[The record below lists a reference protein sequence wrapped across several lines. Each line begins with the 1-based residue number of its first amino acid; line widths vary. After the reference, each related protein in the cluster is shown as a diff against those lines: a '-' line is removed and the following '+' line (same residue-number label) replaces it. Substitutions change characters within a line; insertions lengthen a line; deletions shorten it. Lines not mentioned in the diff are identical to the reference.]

1 MVYRVIEMELMN
13 IEQALVLWDIG
24 SCEPLVSQS
33 IHSLYVCAFYLKTC
47 IYFINTGL
55 KANYNFLVQH
65 IVAFLCLGT
74 LDSTSALSLGA
85 MSSSNITKGKHK
97 DRENVALSRLE
108 KDACLQ

>member
-1 MVYRVIEMELMN
+1 MN
-13 IEQALVLWDIG
+13 KALVLWDIG

-33 IHSLYVCAFYLKTC
+33 IHSLYYVCVFYLKTY
-47 IYFINTGL
+47 IYFINIGL

-74 LDSTSALSLGA
+74 LHSTSALSLGA
-85 MSSSNITKGKHK
+85 MSSSNITKEKHK

-108 KDACLQ
+108 KDAYLQ

>member
-1 MVYRVIEMELMN
+1 MN
-13 IEQALVLWDIG
+13 KALVLWDIG

-33 IHSLYVCAFYLKTC
+33 IHSLYYVCVFYLKTC
-47 IYFINTGL
+47 IYFINAGL

-97 DRENVALSRLE
+97 DRENVELSRLE